1 MTTLHQPLTET
12 ELLAALRT
20 LNRSGLRGGGR
31 APHKPLLLLWLVDR
45 FAASGNS
52 ETRYEEV
59 AEPVGRLIAQYTA
72 AVSTPDG
79 ERAALPFRLLETEL
93 WAATD
98 AFSQP
103 LPEQASHRRL
113 LDLGARGR
121 LRPAVEELLGDRRV
135 RDRVRTLLL
144 AEAIGSDTGTGTGSN
159 TGTSADTSAGSSSTL
174 EQSVRD
180 ALPPAEHR
188 YRQETRRVR
197 DSRFAR
203 AVLPLYGNA
212 CAVCGFSGR
221 IGPAPVGVEAAHV
234 HGHADGGPDV
244 VQNGIALCALHHAL
258 FDQGVL
264 GLTEHLTIMVSPHF
278 THTGDHRGPAV
289 TALAGLPVRLPA
301 DPGHR
306 LAPQYVAWH
315 TEHVFRH

>member
-1 MTTLHQPLTET
+1 MTTLHQPLTEP

-72 AVSTPDG
+72 AVSTPDD
-79 ERAALPFRLLETEL
+79 ERAALPFRLLEAEL

-135 RDRVRTLLL
+135 LDRVRTLLL
-144 AEAIGSDTGTGTGSN
+144 AEAIGSDTGSDSDPGTG
-159 TGTSADTSAGSSSTL
+159 STL

-180 ALPPAEHR
+180 ALPPAEPR

-234 HGHADGGPDV
+234 HAHADGGPDV

>member
-1 MTTLHQPLTET
+1 MSTLHQPLTEP
-12 ELLAALRT
+12 ELLAALRA

-45 FAASGNS
+45 FAVSGNS

-59 AEPVGRLIAQYTA
+59 AEPVGGLIAQYTA

-79 ERAALPFRLLETEL
+79 ERAALPFRLLEAEL

-103 LPEQASHRRL
+103 LPEPASHRRL
-113 LDLGARGR
+113 LELGARGR
-121 LRPAVEELLGDRRV
+121 LRPAVEKLLDDRQV
-135 RDRVRTLLL
+135 LDRVRTLLL
-144 AEAIGSDTGTGTGSN
+144 AEAIGSSTGSKSS
-159 TGTSADTSAGSSSTL
+159 GTSAGSTGSAL
-174 EQSVRD
+174 EQSLRD
-180 ALPPAEHR
+180 ALAQPPAGPR

-221 IGPAPVGVEAAHV
+221 IGQAPVGVEAAHV
-234 HGHADGGPDV
+234 HAHADGGPDV
-244 VQNGIALCALHHAL
+244 VQNGIALCALHHTL

-278 THTGDHRGPAV
+278 THAGDHRGPTA

-306 LAPQYVAWH
+306 IAPQYVAWH